1 MASIVAL
8 SGGTTLGGSYC
19 AAAVET
25 NRTKVREA
33 DRKSTRLNSSQ
44 GYISYAVF
52 CLKKKKIIFRSE
64 RKSTRSKSRH
74 GYHPYPLDGYQ
85 YKLNAHSQLISDA
98 LVTRCPSC
106 HSHHRSTCVA

>member
-52 CLKKKKIIFRSE
+52 CLKKKKNNANFV
-64 RKSTRSKSRH
+64 
-74 GYHPYPLDGYQ
+74 HPAAPFADHYARVTL
-85 YKLNAHSQLISDA
+85 DA
-98 LVTRCPSC
+98 LARTSTPLPPSTGC
-106 HSHHRSTCVA
+106 GSRALDRLCASMRRR

>member
-52 CLKKKKIIFRSE
+52 CLKKKKKIIRSAVMNTPLSFRA
-64 RKSTRSKSRH
+64 
-74 GYHPYPLDGYQ
+74 PLVQ
-85 YKLNAHSQLISDA
+85 DA
-98 LVTRCPSC
+98 LPCFRNARLAPPIIVASAAVDSLA
-106 HSHHRSTCVA
+106 SHTSPRRSVYPY

>member
-52 CLKKKKIIFRSE
+52 CLKKKKPPPPTQPHRHLDAPFTPP
-64 RKSTRSKSRH
+64 TRPPQHRH
-74 GYHPYPLDGYQ
+74 TPLLTHAIPPPI
-85 YKLNAHSQLISDA
+85 KPSLP
-98 LVTRCPSC
+98 RCTHQPP
-106 HSHHRSTCVA
+106 

>member
-52 CLKKKKIIFRSE
+52 CLKKKKKHTQATKKNNNQNSTQATTHTSSPCLTRPHTPNAIILQGLSSDL
-64 RKSTRSKSRH
+64 ST
-74 GYHPYPLDGYQ
+74 
-85 YKLNAHSQLISDA
+85 
-98 LVTRCPSC
+98 
-106 HSHHRSTCVA
+106 HRETLAQCTAGP

>member
-52 CLKKKKIIFRSE
+52 CLKKKNYSPAGAWEADSMSLLLAPTKILPGNSLAHTELRASPKLPAQ
-64 RKSTRSKSRH
+64 RKHTVPPPNR
-74 GYHPYPLDGYQ
+74 
-85 YKLNAHSQLISDA
+85 
-98 LVTRCPSC
+98 
-106 HSHHRSTCVA
+106 